1 MIEKSTMATRAKS
14 NTMRALD
21 DIRGG
26 FDQRELWLYL
36 GWREIKSQYSRSII
50 GPLWLTL
57 SMGMMV
63 LGLGVLYSQILKI
76 DVANYLPRL
85 AIGLIVWGLINGII
99 IGACR
104 IFAVAGGAMRQIK
117 MPVSMF
123 IFQFIW
129 SQLLVFAH
137 NFLIYIII
145 AIVFLMNPGWNV
157 LLFFPALL
165 LVVLSGFFISMILGP
180 LCARFRDVP
189 MIIGSVMQIVFFM
202 TPIIWSAD
210 QMPSRA
216 WVLTA
221 NPFYHF
227 IEIIRDPLLGKTGT
241 ALNWTASVGIT
252 IALGAIA
259 TVFFARYRARV
270 VYWS

>member
-104 IFAVAGGAMRQIK
+104 IFAC
-117 MPVSMF
+117 
-123 IFQFIW
+123 
-129 SQLLVFAH
+129 LL
-137 NFLIYIII
+137 YTS
-145 AIVFLMNPGWNV
+145 PS
-157 LLFFPALL
+157 P
-165 LVVLSGFFISMILGP
+165 
-180 LCARFRDVP
+180 RD
-189 MIIGSVMQIVFFM
+189 
-202 TPIIWSAD
+202 
-210 QMPSRA
+210 
-216 WVLTA
+216 
-221 NPFYHF
+221 
-227 IEIIRDPLLGKTGT
+227 
-241 ALNWTASVGIT
+241 
-252 IALGAIA
+252 
-259 TVFFARYRARV
+259 
-270 VYWS
+270 